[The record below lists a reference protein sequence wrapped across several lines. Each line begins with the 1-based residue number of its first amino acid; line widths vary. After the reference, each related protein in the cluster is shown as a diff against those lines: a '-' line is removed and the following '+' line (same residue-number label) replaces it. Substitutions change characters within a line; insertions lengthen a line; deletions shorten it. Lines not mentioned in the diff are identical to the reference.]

1 MYSQFMMQGQKN
13 IKLFGDILNRKLVMC
28 TANESKDKQKAT
40 TAILFRALRLLRV
53 ATFEFSTT
61 HVCLLNRAPKQRK
74 EPRQLR

>member
-1 MYSQFMMQGQKN
+1 
-13 IKLFGDILNRKLVMC
+13 MC
-28 TANESKDKQKAT
+28 TADESKGKQKAT

-61 HVCLLNRAPKQRK
+61 HVGLLNRAPKQRK